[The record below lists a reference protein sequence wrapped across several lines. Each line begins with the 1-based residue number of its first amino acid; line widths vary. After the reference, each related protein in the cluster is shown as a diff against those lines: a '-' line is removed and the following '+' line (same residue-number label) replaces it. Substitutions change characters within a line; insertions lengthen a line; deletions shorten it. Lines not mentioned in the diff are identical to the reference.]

1 MLFFM
6 FNLNV
11 TNKIFFMKL
20 LLIIAFLTVDVF
32 AASAPV
38 WGTPPKVK
46 VSTFTVE
53 NYQKYRTNHGIN
65 SNKLKNLTR
74 SEEHKDRF
82 VKQLFTSIK
91 NKYPSVKTSLDP
103 KSKNDKTAI
112 AEDFRNAD
120 FKQSQIVYFAGH
132 GNQQELLLYDYSVK
146 LRARCCCDRGD
157 EACFEAT
164 GLNGSA
170 ICPNNQYVCL
180 DDEYGRVFGGET
192 RWVILD
198 ACLTLNVNKSNALNK
213 PLSLE
218 YIDFFR
224 VNALR
229 TVFTGVHA
237 ILGYYSLAWQ
247 GMRAGDGYST
257 DAIFESFAENF
268 IEKKETI
275 WNAFSKACEKFVS
288 NYGTR
293 YGLKPAIAFLRGY
306 DKNGVYH
313 DTSTETFE
321 RTYNKPVYVNGSLEM
336 FIMYEEYGV
345 PLYSGNT
352 INIGI

>member
-1 MLFFM
+1 MV
-6 FNLNV
+6 V
-11 TNKIFFMKL
+11 TNKVFMKL
-20 LLIIAFLTVDVF
+20 FLIIAFLAVELF

-46 VSTFTVE
+46 VSTYTVE
-53 NYQKYRTNHGIN
+53 YYQKYRTNHRIN
-65 SNKLKNLTR
+65 SNKLKDLIR
-74 SEEHKDRF
+74 SDEHKNAF
-82 VKQLFTSIK
+82 VEQLFTSIK

-103 KSKNDKTAI
+103 KSKSDAGATA
-112 AEDFRNAD
+112 EVFRNAD

-157 EACFEAT
+157 VACFEAT

-170 ICPNNQYVCL
+170 ICPNNQYVCP

-198 ACLTLNVNKSNALNK
+198 ACLTLNVNKSNELSK

-247 GMRAGDGYST
+247 GMRPGDGFST
-257 DAIFESFAENF
+257 DAIPRFFAENF

-321 RTYNKPVYVNGSLEM
+321 RTYNKPIYVNGSLEL

-345 PLYSGNT
+345 PSYSGST
-352 INIGI
+352 INIGL